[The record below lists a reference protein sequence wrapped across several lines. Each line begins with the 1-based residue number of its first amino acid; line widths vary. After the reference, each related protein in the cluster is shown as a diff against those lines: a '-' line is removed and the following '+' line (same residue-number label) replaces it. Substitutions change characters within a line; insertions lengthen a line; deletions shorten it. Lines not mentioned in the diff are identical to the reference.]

1 MKQVV
6 ALAKGKHGAEHCVAH
21 AEAAALARTGLL
33 QAARL
38 SSSRACTWPC
48 KKGDARRQQVTGR
61 RSPAI
66 WKSDSRKML
75 LSNSPMRRIQ

>member
-1 MKQVV
+1 MKQVA

-21 AEAAALARTGLL
+21 AEALALARAGLL
-33 QAARL
+33 QATRL

-61 RSPAI
+61 REGCGEPFTEMPPKEKGAP
-66 WKSDSRKML
+66 RK
-75 LSNSPMRRIQ
+75 R